1 MYAAQALL
9 EGRGAHR
16 GGGEHVRAGFDVR
29 AVGTGAREV
38 AMDEP
43 HALEGDPIGERMK
56 SWRAE
61 GLEAVDEGVDAGG
74 RGHRTRQPDGQFRVG
89 YDDARHH
96 LRVEDDLLLVRFLV
110 ENDAGAAHFR
120 ARARGGRDGDDR
132 RDAGGVRA
140 RPPVADLLDNPPP
153 GSLVPRAP
161 PRPSPGL

>member
-38 AMDEP
+38 AMNEP

-61 GLEAVDEGVDAGG
+61 GLEAMDEGVDAG
-74 RGHRTRQPDGQFRVG
+74 RGSHRPRQTDREFRVG
-89 YDDARHH
+89 DDDARHH
-96 LRVEDDLLLVRFLV
+96 LRVEDDLFLVRVLV
-110 ENDAGAAHFR
+110 ENDAGPADLR
-120 ARARGGRDGDDR
+120 TRARGGRDGDDR
-132 RDAGGVRA
+132 RDAGGARA
-140 RPPVADLLDNPPP
+140 RPPSAATLELPERGRSAPHDPPD
-153 GSLVPRAP
+153 
-161 PRPSPGL
+161 